1 MFLNILKKD
10 LKRKRAMNIILLIFI
25 TLATMFVSSS
35 VNNILTVTTALDDYF
50 EMAGVPDYF
59 AATVNKGTGED
70 PYDTIKNA
78 KSIDS
83 FKTEEMFFLPDSAII
98 KDNEPLSGGGGTRIL
113 QSDSD
118 MALNYFLEDNSIL
131 KSVPK
136 GKVYMTSIV
145 EDNTDIEIGDKITIE
160 FEGISCDLTYA
171 GSIKDAVLGSQMM
184 GSIRYIV
191 NSEDF
196 EIFNSNESIKNSSG
210 GVLYY
215 INTKDVNK
223 TVEELSGATSKYA
236 FRGDRTLLTFS
247 YVFDMIVTGILLVV
261 SIILIAV
268 AFVVLRFTITFTLS
282 EEYREI
288 GVMKAIGI
296 SNSKIRIL
304 YLVKYTALSVIG
316 AVIGLGLSFPF
327 GEMLMKVSAK
337 SIIINNQ
344 NTLVTNILCSV
355 LVIAVIVLFCYGCT
369 GKVKKLSPIDAIR
382 NGQTGERFR
391 KKSLMSL
398 GRSKLNTTPFLAI
411 NDLISSPK
419 RFGIIS
425 LTFVLCLSL
434 LLILSTSVK
443 TLKSDT
449 LLKCFSVSDFDLSV
463 NNSEEVFNYMKENGQ
478 EKCKEDMA
486 EIENTLAQNG
496 LPAECKMEFQINL
509 PVEHGKI
516 KSQIFTT
523 QGVGTTMDM
532 YEYMEGTPPQND
544 YEIAI
549 TKSAADILNAHIGDT
564 IKIETMEGK
573 DDYLITAIYQTMANQ
588 GTQIRIYSDKKMNY
602 LQVTGALYLQIKF
615 TDSPDD
621 KEISRRIDEIK
632 KLYPQYKE
640 FKTGAEFVEETT
652 AVAEPLNAIKLMFS
666 ALTIIL
672 TALITVLME
681 RSFIAKEQGEI
692 ALMKAV
698 GIKNSKIYAY
708 HTLRFF
714 FVGIIAIIIGEIFA
728 MPLTHLCI
736 DPVFKMMGLE
746 LAVDYVV
753 NPLEMW
759 LIFPVIILAVTA
771 ISAYLTSLYTRKIK
785 ASDVS
790 GIE

>member
-10 LKRKRAMNIILLIFI
+10 LKRKKAMNVILLIFI

-35 VNNILTVTTALDDYF
+35 VNNIISVTTALDDYF
-50 EMAGVPDYF
+50 DMADVPDYF
-59 AATVNKGTGED
+59 GATMNKGTGED
-70 PYDTIKNA
+70 PYDVINNA
-78 KSIDS
+78 ESITS
-83 FKTEEMFFLPDSAII
+83 FKTEDIFYLPDSSII
-98 KDNEPLSGGGGTRIL
+98 KDNKALSGGGGTRIL

-118 MALNYFLEDNSIL
+118 MAMNYFLEDNSIL

-145 EDNTDIEIGDKITIE
+145 EDNTDIEIGDKITFE
-160 FEGISCDLTYA
+160 YEGISCDLTYA
-171 GSIKDAVLGSQMM
+171 GSIKDAVLGTQMM

-196 EIFNSNESIKNSSG
+196 EVFNSNESIKDSIG

-223 TVEELSGATSKYA
+223 TVEELSDATSKFV
-236 FRGDRTLLTFS
+236 FRGDRKLLTFS

-261 SIILIAV
+261 SVILIAV
-268 AFVVLRFTITFTLS
+268 AFVVLRFTITFTIS
-282 EEYREI
+282 EEFREI
-288 GVMKAIGI
+288 GVMKAIGLG
-296 SNSKIRIL
+296 NMKIRGL
-304 YLVKYTALSVIG
+304 YLVKYTVLSVIG
-316 AVIGLGLSFPF
+316 AVIGLVFSFPF
-327 GEMLMKVSAK
+327 GGMLMKVSAK
-337 SIIINNQ
+337 SIIIDNQ
-344 NTLVTNILCSV
+344 NKLVTNIICSV

-398 GRSKLNTTPFLAI
+398 GKSKLNTTPFLAI
-411 NDLISSPK
+411 NDIISSPK

-434 LLILSTSVK
+434 LLILSTTVK

-449 LLKCFSVSDFDLSV
+449 LLKCFSVSDFDLFV
-463 NNSEEVFNYMKENGQ
+463 NNSEELFGYMTENGQ
-478 EKCKEDMA
+478 EKCEEKLNEL
-486 EIENTLAQNG
+486 EKTLAENG
-496 LPAECKMEFQINL
+496 MPAECKMEFQMNL

-516 KSQIFTT
+516 KSQIFTI
-523 QGVGTTMDM
+523 QGIGTTMDM

-549 TKSAADILNAHIGDT
+549 TKAVADNIDAHIGDT

-573 DDYLITAIYQTMANQ
+573 ADYLITAIYQTMANQ
-588 GTQIRIYSDKKMNY
+588 GEQIRLYSDKEMNY
-602 LQVTGALYLQIKF
+602 LQVAGAMYLQIKF
-615 TDSPDD
+615 TDNPDD

-632 KLYPQYKE
+632 TLYPQYKE
-640 FKTGAEFVEETT
+640 FDTGDEFVEETT

-666 ALTIIL
+666 VLTIIL

-708 HTLRFF
+708 HTLRFS

-736 DPVFKMMGLE
+736 DPVFKMMGME
-746 LAVDYVV
+746 LAVDYAT

-759 LIFPVIILAVTA
+759 LIFPVIILAVTT
-771 ISAYLTSLYTRKIK
+771 ISAYFTSLYTRKIK